1 MNARPA
7 GHSTGHPWRA
17 GGPVRRLVLAGSL
30 LLASP
35 ADAGEKPAA
44 SLNAGAGSTFTA
56 PGWRIEPAET
66 DALTLKASVPG
77 AARMDPAPLW
87 TMYFYHGPYV
97 SGPPRRASRRF
108 RRLFSIADAESG
120 GLFELC
126 HLADRRDTTDVGCW
140 IARALE
146 PRGDGMRIRVQNQNG
161 LLTAGPEELARG
173 DSMGLSLALGSGS
186 AGNGYR
192 LGEEE
197 LAFPSPPPEPGRRE
211 NRKHTIAPG
220 TRLVVRSKAEP
231 VFTLWLGVRGSLDV
245 VTVVNQ
251 DRLPIRSIEYSTGE
265 PRLDLWWAPGDAT
278 PPGPDAPDDDWIAAA
293 MRQTLAGPAPE
304 RVRVARKA
312 IDGLGRL
319 ASQKPGTP
327 GDADLRARRQAFDK
341 DVGTFTKL
349 AARGK
354 QPGNQV
360 SLGDWI
366 AIAALDSR
374 IEESRKSLEALLVMQ
389 LIP

>member
-1 MNARPA
+1 
-7 GHSTGHPWRA
+7 
-17 GGPVRRLVLAGSL
+17 
-30 LLASP
+30 
-35 ADAGEKPAA
+35 
-44 SLNAGAGSTFTA
+44 
-56 PGWRIEPAET
+56 
-66 DALTLKASVPG
+66 
-77 AARMDPAPLW
+77 
-87 TMYFYHGPYV
+87 
-97 SGPPRRASRRF
+97 
-108 RRLFSIADAESG
+108 
-120 GLFELC
+120 
-126 HLADRRDTTDVGCW
+126 
-140 IARALE
+140 
-146 PRGDGMRIRVQNQNG
+146 MRIRLQNQNG

-192 LGEEE
+192 LGDEDFV
-197 LAFPSPPPEPGRRE
+197 FPAPPAEPGRRE
-211 NRKHTIAPG
+211 NRKHPIAPG
-220 TRLVVRSKAEP
+220 TRLVVRSEAGP

-278 PPGPDAPDDDWIAAA
+278 PPGPESAGDGWIAAA
-293 MRQTLAGPAPE
+293 LRQTLAGPAPE
-304 RVRVARKA
+304 RVKVARNA

-319 ASQKPGTP
+319 AAPAADGPGMP
-327 GDADLRARRQAFDK
+327 DLRARRQAFDK
-341 DVGTFTKL
+341 DVRAFTKL

-354 QPGNQV
+354 RPGNQV
-360 SLGDWI
+360 SLADWI